1 MTKKSNITLWKLF
14 LITFKL
20 GAITFGGG
28 YVMVP
33 LFESE
38 FVQKRGWVS
47 EEDMI
52 NMFALCQ
59 SVPGAIVINCSV
71 LLGYRLRK
79 VKGAIVTVLGSMLPS
94 LIILTLVTFI
104 YQEFRDNLYVT
115 AALRG
120 VRAAVVALLVSAFWK
135 FTKPFRRDAVAL
147 VAFAIALLLS
157 LLVDINSMYIIL
169 GAVIYGIVFGIWRV
183 KDTGKLAGKGGLS

>member
-1 MTKKSNITLWKLF
+1 MAEKSLWSIF
-14 LITFKL
+14 WITFQL

-33 LFESE
+33 LFEGE
-38 FVQKRGWVS
+38 FVTKRGWVT
-47 EEDMI
+47 EQDML
-52 NMFALCQ
+52 NMVALSQ
-59 SVPGAIVINCSV
+59 SVPGAIAINCSV
-71 LLGYRLRK
+71 LVGYRLRK
-79 VKGAIVTVLGSMLPS
+79 IKGAIAAVLGSMLPS
-94 LIILTLVTFI
+94 LITLTLVTFI

-157 LLVDINSMYIIL
+157 LLVDINSIYIIL
-169 GAVIYGIVFGIWRV
+169 GAIVYGIVFGIWRV
-183 KDTGKLAGKGGLS
+183 KETAGLAGKDGQP